1 MIILGELNKGGRN
14 KLGDL
19 KVFFFSVGHVG
30 NFIFF
35 LYLWDLLQ
43 FMAIIALESSRK
55 SHGAFCES
63 WMLSQGLAQMG
74 INSGSRNPDEQFR
87 YVGEISCTAKGFT
100 EGCACKW
107 RKEMCL
113 TVVTVPPSVRCN
125 EGCLCRGLIPEGH
138 HPLVYWALAQFP
150 LHSLDINPH
159 LQEGPQIV
167 TLLRLFLLTWWEW
180 TMAAYCPYHIPWL
193 GAMDLSSMA
202 GH

>member
-1 MIILGELNKGGRN
+1 MIWRF
-14 KLGDL
+14 
-19 KVFFFSVGHVG
+19 FFFSVGHVG
-30 NFIFF
+30 NFIFL

-100 EGCACKW
+100 EECACKW

-113 TVVTVPPSVRCN
+113 TVVTVPP
-125 EGCLCRGLIPEGH
+125 LCPVQWRMFVPRAHTRGPPPPGVL
-138 HPLVYWALAQFP
+138 
-150 LHSLDINPH
+150 
-159 LQEGPQIV
+159 GPCTV
-167 TLLRLFLLTWWEW
+167 PFV
-180 TMAAYCPYHIPWL
+180 
-193 GAMDLSSMA
+193 LSWPQSPSSGGTPNSNSA
-202 GH
+202 